1 MNQRDLNKSRD
12 MMNSKQREIE
22 TLPDYLDGTLSPEK
36 LGEFERLLQSDTAL
50 AKETQELGALLQ
62 ILHQLP
68 AQEPVIDVWPELE
81 PKLVQFQ
88 LEERMGVFARW
99 RFRGARFLS
108 NFASGAILFTQ
119 AVALNTENQMRR
131 YVMPDSLAS
140 GGEG

>member
-1 MNQRDLNKSRD
+1 
-12 MMNSKQREIE
+12 MMNSKQLDIE
-22 TLPDYLDGTLSPEK
+22 TLPDYLDGTLSSEQ
-36 LGEFERLLQSDTAL
+36 LEEFERHLHKESGL
-50 AKETQELGALLQ
+50 AKEVQDLSQILQ
-62 ILHQLP
+62 FLHQLP

-81 PKLVQFQ
+81 PKLVQHQ
-88 LEERMGVFARW
+88 LEERMGLFARW

-140 GGEG
+140 GGES